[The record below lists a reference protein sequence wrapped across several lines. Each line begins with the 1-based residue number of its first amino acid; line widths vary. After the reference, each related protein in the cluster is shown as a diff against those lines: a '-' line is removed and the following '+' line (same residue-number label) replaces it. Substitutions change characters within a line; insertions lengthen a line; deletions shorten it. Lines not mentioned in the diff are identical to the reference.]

1 VPSYYVILEREI
13 PGFDVYVNG
22 HALSKESNRLER
34 LAKQIGVRPLL
45 SFFSVSQGELTS
57 LLDGADPAD
66 LDITSEKE
74 QWFSAEDGLKTVRA
88 LMDHLK
94 KTQSTDEGQLINEL
108 REFER
113 VLAAAH
119 EQNIGWHLGIDY

>member
-22 HALSKESNRLER
+22 HALSNESNRIER
-34 LAKQIGVRPLL
+34 LAKQIGVKPLL
-45 SFFSVSQGELTS
+45 SFFSVSQGDLTS
-57 LLDGADPAD
+57 LLDGAPPAD
-66 LDITSEKE
+66 LDIQSEKE
-74 QWFSAEDGLKTVRA
+74 QWFHAEDGLKTVRA

-94 KTQSTDEGQLINEL
+94 KTQSTEEGQLINEL

-113 VLAAAH
+113 VLVAAH
-119 EQNIGWHLGIDY
+119 QQNIGWHLGIDY